1 MNLLRH
7 ILQHRYLFKL
17 LAILVLLLTIIYTKV
32 IKKESIYTNETSF
45 SGIVYKIKKND
56 TKTTI
61 YLKSKEKLIV
71 NYNDKLPKDINLG
84 DTILVEGSLSKP
96 QNNTIPNL
104 FNYKKYLYY
113 NDIFYIV
120 KSNYIRKVANN
131 TNIIYY
137 LRNIISNRIE
147 SIKKS
152 SKYLKIFILGDN
164 SLIDKEIINSYREN
178 GISHLFSISGM
189 HISLFASVI
198 LFFLKRISY
207 NNYNNYSIV
216 ILFLI
221 FYSLLIGTSP
231 SVLRSITMY
240 ILFCINKLFNLKI
253 KKIDLMCIVLIII
266 LLFKPFYIYNTSFQY
281 SYIITFS
288 LILFSNKIKIIK
300 HKLLK
305 PLYISLITFLVSM
318 PLCIYNYYQVNF
330 FSIILNI
337 IFIPFVSIIIFPLTL
352 ITFIIPILN
361 NLLCFLINI
370 METITLFISKYKLGI
385 IYFSKPSITLI
396 VVYYITVFLFLY
408 NKRYIYIFIIII
420 FHKYIIYFNPNIEV
434 TVLDV
439 KQGDS
444 IFIKYPYNKVNVLI
458 DTGGI
463 INSNYEV
470 VSNITIPYLRSIGIN
485 KIDYLVLTHGD
496 FDHMG
501 EAINLVNNFKVEKV
515 IFNCGPYNDLEQEL
529 IKVLDKKKI
538 KYYSCIKEVNIDKN
552 KLYFLQT
559 KVYDNENDN
568 SNVIYT
574 ELSGYK
580 FMFMGDVSST
590 TEKEIIDKYNLPDI
604 DVLKV
609 GHHGSRTSSSIEF
622 INEINPGYSI
632 ISVGKNNRYGHPNK
646 KTIDNLKKSKIYR
659 TDQDG
664 SIMFKIRDNKLK
676 IETCTQ

>member
-1 MNLLRH
+1 MNLLRN

-17 LAILVLLLTIIYTKV
+17 LAILILLLTIIYTKV

-84 DTILVEGSLSKP
+84 DTIIVEGTLSKP
-96 QNNTIPNL
+96 QNNTIPNQ

-120 KSNYIRKVANN
+120 KTNYIRKVANN

-137 LRNIISNRIE
+137 LRTIVSSRINNYKNNSE
-147 SIKKS
+147 
-152 SKYLKIFILGDN
+152 YFKIFILGDN
-164 SLIDKEIINSYREN
+164 SMLDKDIINSYREN

-189 HISLFASVI
+189 HISLFASI
-198 LFFLKRISY
+198 LLFFLKRVSY
-207 NNYNNYSIV
+207 NNYCNYSIV

-221 FYSLLIGTSP
+221 FYSLLIGLSP
-231 SVLRSITMY
+231 SVIRSITMY
-240 ILFCINKLFNLKI
+240 ILFCLNKLFNLKI
-253 KKIDLMCIVLIII
+253 KKIDLICIVLIII
-266 LLFKPFYIYNTSFQY
+266 LLFKPYYIYNISFQY

-288 LILFSNKIKIIK
+288 LVLFSNKIKRIK
-300 HKLLK
+300 NKTLK
-305 PLYISLITFLVSM
+305 SSFISLITFFVSM
-318 PLCIYNYYQVNF
+318 PICIYNYYQVNF
-330 FSIILNI
+330 LSIILNI

-370 METITLFISKYKLGI
+370 METITLLISKYKLGI
-385 IYFSKPSITLI
+385 ISFSKPSVILI
-396 VVYYITVFLFLY
+396 VVYYISIFLFLY
-408 NKRYIYIFIIII
+408 NKKYIFIFLIII
-420 FHKYIIYFNPNIEV
+420 FHKYIIYFNSDIEV
-434 TVLDV
+434 TVLNV

-444 IFIKYPYNKVNVLI
+444 IFIKYPHNKANILI

-470 VSNITIPYLRSIGIN
+470 VSNITIPYLKSIGIN

-496 FDHMG
+496 YDHMG

-515 IFNCGPYNDLEQEL
+515 IFNCESYNDLEQEL

-538 KYYSCIKEVNIDKN
+538 KYYSCIKELNVDKN

-559 KVYDNENDN
+559 KEYDNENDN

-574 ELSGYK
+574 ELNGYK
-580 FMFMGDVSST
+580 FMFMGDASVT
-590 TEKEIIDKYNLPDI
+590 TEKEILNKYNLSDV

-609 GHHGSRTSSSIEF
+609 GHHGSKTSSSKEF
-622 INEINPGYSI
+622 INEINPKYSI

-646 KTIDNLKKSKIYR
+646 EVLDNLENSKIYR
-659 TDQDG
+659 TDKDG
-664 SIMFKIRDNKLK
+664 SVMFKIKNSKLK
-676 IETCTQ
+676 IKTCSP